1 MSVIWEDF
9 FLSGTWP
16 GSFSKTWADFA
27 GFTDQGVT
35 ASITAQIDAAGN
47 PGPSCDFTTTTAGL
61 TGALEKWRGPSATWE
76 SWGVPAGAVVTTVQ
90 ITGFDTQCYARAGVT
105 ANPTIKMR
113 LVDATTGTTVH
124 AAGELQSASLAET
137 VDAAWHARTAGTAR
151 TVDSGKQASTTAVK
165 LELELTITT
174 TTSVNSDFG
183 FDNVVLAITYAAPA
197 GAGTAYSQPLAD
209 TVTITDATVRAP
221 RKALADFQTI
231 DDALQLGPHTN
242 PADTVTVTDAR
253 TKAIHP
259 RFSDAVA
266 AADTADDG
274 DITTAISFPRPDTFT
289 VTDAASFSIHKAASD
304 TATVTDSAS
313 PALSG
318 DDSYAPADAL
328 AVTDGVALAYTL
340 RLSDAVSV
348 SDTPT
353 VSSGD
358 LRLISLNPGSL
369 TLTPLE

>member
-16 GSFSKTWADFA
+16 GSFTKTWTDFT
-27 GFTDQGVT
+27 GFTDQAVT
-35 ASITAQIDAAGN
+35 ASITAQIDSAGN

-61 TGALEKWRGPSATWE
+61 SSAFEKWRGPSATWE

-174 TTSVNSDFG
+174 SSSVNSDFG
-183 FDNVVLAITYAAPA
+183 FDNVALLITYAAASSGSTAFTQSLTDTVTPTDSAVRTIASARSDTATLAEESSRGPNVKPA
-197 GAGTAYSQPLAD
+197 DTVTSSDSVAKTLGPRVTDQTPITDTSGGGAARIAGLAKADTVTPSDSRAATVGAKNFADTVTPSDDFSFNGARTATLAD
-209 TVTITDATVRAP
+209 TVTFGETPVVTFRL
-221 RKALADFQTI
+221 ALS
-231 DDALQLGPHTN
+231 
-242 PADTVTVTDAR
+242 DTVTPTDLE
-253 TKAIHP
+253 
-259 RFSDAVA
+259 
-266 AADTADDG
+266 
-274 DITTAISFPRPDTFT
+274 T
-289 VTDAASFSIHKAASD
+289 V
-304 TATVTDSAS
+304 
-313 PALSG
+313 LSEG
-318 DDSYAPADAL
+318 LQLDPLD
-328 AVTDGVALAYTL
+328 
-340 RLSDAVSV
+340 
-348 SDTPT
+348 
-353 VSSGD
+353 
-358 LRLISLNPGSL
+358 PGSL